1 MHLHERD
8 SDNAP
13 PARAPTSK
21 TFNFC
26 FRFFFISSHLLNG
39 LVFVFVVVIVFC
51 TANAPASKTFKTSF
65 LDLLCL
71 GPASKTSRSLLYS
84 SLSRELILTFSTLLP
99 IQLLQETQWKLA
111 SRLARSCRAIAIN
124 SAQIAVNFA
133 VQFPVTLLSH
143 LPYRRANPPCKR
155 HSCSQRST
163 GQQASVGDS
172 LCFPRDSAARSCRK
186 LSHLGILS
194 SGLATLHWCPHSI
207 WGTLDVSLAQ

>member
-84 SLSRELILTFSTLLP
+84 SLSRELILTLLSPSQRCCLSSCCRKHSGSLPLVWPGPAVQLPLTLLRLPSTLP
-99 IQLLQETQWKLA
+99 F
-111 SRLARSCRAIAIN
+111 N
-124 SAQIAVNFA
+124 SQ
-133 VQFPVTLLSH
+133 
-143 LPYRRANPPCKR
+143 
-155 HSCSQRST
+155 
-163 GQQASVGDS
+163 
-172 LCFPRDSAARSCRK
+172 
-186 LSHLGILS
+186 
-194 SGLATLHWCPHSI
+194 
-207 WGTLDVSLAQ
+207 